1 MVYRVLVVMIVIINI
16 LVMVIKE
23 KTIIPFSS
31 SGQINLSTVY
41 EMDFLLRGKLK
52 LEVIP

>member
-1 MVYRVLVVMIVIINI
+1 MIHTLEAIVYFNNI
-16 LVMVIKE
+16 LVMGIKE
-23 KTIIPFSS
+23 NIFIPISS